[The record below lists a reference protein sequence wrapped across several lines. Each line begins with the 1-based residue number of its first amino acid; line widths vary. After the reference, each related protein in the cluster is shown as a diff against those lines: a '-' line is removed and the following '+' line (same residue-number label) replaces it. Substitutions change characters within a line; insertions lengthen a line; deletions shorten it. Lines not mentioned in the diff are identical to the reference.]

1 MSMSEVNKRIT
12 PICIAPDKLR
22 TKLELAKKIIQGVI
36 NTWKDLLEELL
47 KDPNQIHSKNNEI
60 EEVSAILR
68 EAEICLD
75 PKKARED
82 LNEEELLKRERIL

>member
-12 PICIAPDKLR
+12 PICIDPDKLR
-22 TKLELAKKIIQGVI
+22 TELELAKKIIQGVI

-47 KDPNQIHSKNNEI
+47 KDPNQIHSKSNEI

-82 LNEEELLKRERIL
+82 LNEEELLKGERIL